1 MVKIF
6 NRGLSKKGVKEI
18 TKRFNIEFKDF
29 DIEFKVGEII
39 GDKSK
44 IMEEF
49 DLNTNMGTV
58 CFGKVK
64 IPLNWL
70 SYELVE
76 YKAVKRNVV

>member
-18 TKRFNIEFKDF
+18 TKHFDMEF
-29 DIEFKVGEII
+29 EVGEII
-39 GDKSK
+39 GIKSK

-49 DLNTNMGTV
+49 DPNTNMGTV

-76 YKAVKRNVV
+76 YKAVKRTIV

>member
-18 TKRFNIEFKDF
+18 TKHFDMEF
-29 DIEFKVGEII
+29 EVGEII
-39 GDKSK
+39 GIKSK